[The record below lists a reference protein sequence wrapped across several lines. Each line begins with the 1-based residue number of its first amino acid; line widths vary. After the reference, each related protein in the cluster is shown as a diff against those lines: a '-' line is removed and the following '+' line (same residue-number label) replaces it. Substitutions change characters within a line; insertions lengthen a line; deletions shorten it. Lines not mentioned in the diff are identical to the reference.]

1 MKALTVRLRAQAN
14 QDIKD
19 IFDWIVS
26 ESGYPQTAEKFI
38 DRIYD
43 ACETLD
49 EFPLKG
55 RARNDLKQG
64 VRTLPFERSAVIA
77 YRVLTDEVEVLNFFY
92 GGRDWEVIVSGM
104 SSDE

>member
-1 MKALTVRLRAQAN
+1 VKRLHVRVRAHAN

-19 IFDWIVS
+19 IFDWVVS
-26 ESGYPQTAEKFI
+26 ESGHLQTAEKFI

-43 ACETLD
+43 ACETLS

-55 RARNDLKQG
+55 RARDDLKQG
-64 VRTLPFERSAVIA
+64 VRTLPFERTAVIA
-77 YRVLTDEVEVLNFFY
+77 YRVLTGEVEVLNIFY
-92 GGRDWEVIVSGM
+92 GGRDWEAIVSSM